1 MASKSKKSKP
11 PTSLRMQLAA
21 HADTLPPDLRQ
32 QLAQSL
38 TANPD
43 AATAFFWVRD
53 VVAAAAPEVARQITD
68 TLSILSSVNGLAMD
82 IPITLKPQPHATKK
96 ASHRSV

>member
-1 MASKSKKSKP
+1 
-11 PTSLRMQLAA
+11 MQLSTN
-21 HADTLPPDLRQ
+21 ADTLPPDLRQ

-43 AATAFFWVRD
+43 ATTAFFRVRD
-53 VVAAAAPEVARQITD
+53 VVAAAAPEAARHITD

-82 IPITLKPQPHATKK
+82 ILITLKPQPHARKE